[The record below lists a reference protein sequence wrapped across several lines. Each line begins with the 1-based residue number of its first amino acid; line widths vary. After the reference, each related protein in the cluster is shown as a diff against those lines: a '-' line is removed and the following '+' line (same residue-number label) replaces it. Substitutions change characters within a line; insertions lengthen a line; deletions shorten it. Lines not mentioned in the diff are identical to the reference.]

1 MDYPYWSIHS
11 LNKVCLL
18 VKDESLV
25 KGANCTWMSCLEL
38 FGAQSRPQ
46 CIQHVFFFQICLWQH
61 FPNLQ
66 VWFIKLRANS
76 FLHLINL
83 VCCSYLWF
91 HYAIVLMKPET
102 PFIYYLLQSWSW
114 LFILVIAEYEER
126 VRRKR
131 ERRKDIAE
139 RRIAKAAAAEAA
151 RSAIRE
157 REEFV
162 AKLEEEKADLERQL
176 VEWEERQAKEVRIL
190 I

>member
-1 MDYPYWSIHS
+1 M
-11 LNKVCLL
+11 
-18 VKDESLV
+18 
-25 KGANCTWMSCLEL
+25 
-38 FGAQSRPQ
+38 
-46 CIQHVFFFQICLWQH
+46 
-61 FPNLQ
+61 
-66 VWFIKLRANS
+66 
-76 FLHLINL
+76 
-83 VCCSYLWF
+83 
-91 HYAIVLMKPET
+91 
-102 PFIYYLLQSWSW
+102 
-114 LFILVIAEYEER
+114 VIAEYEER

>member
-1 MDYPYWSIHS
+1 MRVWW
-11 LNKVCLL
+11 KVPTVHECLVWNYL
-18 VKDESLV
+18 VLKAGPSAYNMFSNETLS
-25 KGANCTWMSCLEL
+25 WREL
-38 FGAQSRPQ
+38 GT
-46 CIQHVFFFQICLWQH
+46 
-61 FPNLQ
+61 NLQ